1 MAYKVSYNFPATQ
14 VFERNDWIADPEYH
28 SSGDVSMRSACIIGF
43 HFYMMLI
50 ILITRDNYDFDQISA
65 ISRVVFAALLTVA
78 GYQL

>member
-50 ILITRDNYDFDQISA
+50 I
-65 ISRVVFAALLTVA
+65 
-78 GYQL
+78 